1 MSHLS
6 SILFLQSLFRCYSR
20 DSYSQNT
27 KLIRISERVLYNAI
41 ALRILNQC
49 FSTKSSPHSLTVFDY
64 LIFVI
69 IRHRRKTIWP
79 GFAIETKA
87 SSKLS
92 RRKLRASSL
101 AHARTH
107 AHNQPNSSTHTHTS
121 DITHSR
127 L

>member
-1 MSHLS
+1 M
-6 SILFLQSLFRCYSR
+6 FLDNENKKKTERKKINNNIISL
-20 DSYSQNT
+20 
-27 KLIRISERVLYNAI
+27 
-41 ALRILNQC
+41 
-49 FSTKSSPHSLTVFDY
+49 TKSSPHSLTVFDY